1 MELPIY
7 ELKIVE
13 DLQDDAEVSFV
24 ALVDKP
30 AIMKDFHVFGESF
43 IEPSKGEDKEP
54 FLQRCI
60 KYVIDEGKE
69 SEQAVAIC
77 NSLWEQHFAEDS
89 YTDYPKQAIE
99 NAKIAL
105 RWAEENGWGECGTP
119 VGKARANQ
127 LAKGEPISKDTI
139 SRMASFERHRQNSQ
153 KELGDGCGR
162 LMWLAWGGDAGVEWA
177 SRKLEQ
183 LNKFAEVTCPIATQ
197 DIATNL
203 KNRQTAINVAHYG
216 PLNPNLPNEE
226 YWIAKGKQFNTTPD
240 NAKQSICGNC
250 SFFNVSQMIKDCI
263 ATGIGNE
270 LDPYNVINAGDLG
283 YCEAFDF
290 KCASQRTCDAWV
302 VGGPVKMAQ
311 IGPKGGIKESDKA
324 PKSDTP
330 NKNPKG
336 EGSAK
341 GDASGKKG
349 AEVTKEQEQTLQKK
363 VDDFNEKESNTKN
376 GRATLGALKSVFQ
389 RGLGAYNTSHSPLV
403 KSAEQWAFAR
413 VNAFLYLL
421 KNGRPENP
429 KYNTDYDLLPKD
441 HPKNEKF
448 AGEKISYDYDDTL
461 STERG
466 KQMATND
473 IKNGATVYIISAR
486 QDKEGMLTTAKDLGI
501 PESRVYATGSNKAK
515 VEKVIALGITKHHD
529 NNADV
534 IKELGSIGAK
544 FIMMQGFAI
553 QNEEQHIISG
563 PLMLAD
569 TPIYRSNSKFGEHYV
584 TFSPETIKDI
594 AIKFSK
600 KGYQKNVNLMHDANM
615 QVDGL
620 VMFESFI
627 VDKARGILPMAGY
640 EDAKDGS
647 WFGSFYVENEQVWNL
662 IKEGKVKGF
671 SVEGYFDYAAPN
683 KEESYAEKK
692 LRELSELLKVPF

>member
-1 MELPIY
+1 MELPVY

-89 YTDYPKQAIE
+89 FTDYPKQAME

-119 VGKARANQ
+119 IGKARANQ

-177 SRKLEQ
+177 SRKLAQ
-183 LNKFAEVTCPIATQ
+183 LNK
-197 DIATNL
+197 
-203 KNRQTAINVAHYG
+203 
-216 PLNPNLPNEE
+216 
-226 YWIAKGKQFNTTPD
+226 TT
-240 NAKQSICGNC
+240 
-250 SFFNVSQMIKDCI
+250 
-263 ATGIGNE
+263 
-270 LDPYNVINAGDLG
+270 
-283 YCEAFDF
+283 
-290 KCASQRTCDAWV
+290 
-302 VGGPVKMAQ
+302 
-311 IGPKGGIKESDKA
+311 
-324 PKSDTP
+324 
-330 NKNPKG
+330 
-336 EGSAK
+336 
-341 GDASGKKG
+341 
-349 AEVTKEQEQTLQKK
+349 
-363 VDDFNEKESNTKN
+363 
-376 GRATLGALKSVFQ
+376 
-389 RGLGAYNTSHSPLV
+389 
-403 KSAEQWAFAR
+403 
-413 VNAFLYLL
+413 
-421 KNGRPENP
+421 
-429 KYNTDYDLLPKD
+429 
-441 HPKNEKF
+441 
-448 AGEKISYDYDDTL
+448 
-461 STERG
+461 
-466 KQMATND
+466 
-473 IKNGATVYIISAR
+473 
-486 QDKEGMLTTAKDLGI
+486 
-501 PESRVYATGSNKAK
+501 
-515 VEKVIALGITKHHD
+515 
-529 NNADV
+529 
-534 IKELGSIGAK
+534 
-544 FIMMQGFAI
+544 MQGFAI

-569 TPIYRSNSKFGEHYV
+569 TPIYRDNKKFGEHYV

-692 LRELSELLKVPF
+692 LKELSALLKVPF

>member
-1 MELPIY
+1 MELPVY

-89 YTDYPKQAIE
+89 FTDYPKAAIE

-183 LNKFAEVTCPIATQ
+183 LNKFAA
-197 DIATNL
+197 D
-203 KNRQTAINVAHYG
+203 
-216 PLNPNLPNEE
+216 
-226 YWIAKGKQFNTTPD
+226 
-240 NAKQSICGNC
+240 
-250 SFFNVSQMIKDCI
+250 
-263 ATGIGNE
+263 
-270 LDPYNVINAGDLG
+270 
-283 YCEAFDF
+283 
-290 KCASQRTCDAWV
+290 
-302 VGGPVKMAQ
+302 
-311 IGPKGGIKESDKA
+311 
-324 PKSDTP
+324 
-330 NKNPKG
+330 
-336 EGSAK
+336 
-341 GDASGKKG
+341 
-349 AEVTKEQEQTLQKK
+349 
-363 VDDFNEKESNTKN
+363 
-376 GRATLGALKSVFQ
+376 
-389 RGLGAYNTSHSPLV
+389 
-403 KSAEQWAFAR
+403 
-413 VNAFLYLL
+413 
-421 KNGRPENP
+421 
-429 KYNTDYDLLPKD
+429 
-441 HPKNEKF
+441 
-448 AGEKISYDYDDTL
+448 KISYDYDETI

-466 KQMATND
+466 KQMAAND

-486 QDKEGMLTTAKDLGI
+486 QDKEGMLTTAKELGI

-647 WFGSFYVENEQVWNL
+647 WFGSFYVENPQVWQL
-662 IKEGKVKGF
+662 IKDGKVKGF

-692 LRELSELLKVPF
+692 LKELSALLKVPF